1 MLQPR
6 SRPGLID
13 MRATGGPQFPPLAFL
28 WPALA
33 AETAS
38 EFASA
43 MAREFIS
50 LAVGPGTETGAPEP
64 QFATRNK
71 VVLELVTVR
80 LRRFARPRG
89 SPSPAAVPGRDR
101 IGRLS
106 EAGSPLSRV

>member
-1 MLQPR
+1 MPQPR
-6 SRPGLID
+6 SRPELID
-13 MRATGGPQFPPLAFL
+13 MRGTGGPQFPPLAFL

-50 LAVGPGTETGAPEP
+50 LAVGPGAETGAPEP

-71 VVLELVTVR
+71 VVLELATVR
-80 LRRFARPRG
+80 LRHFSTVPADRRP
-89 SPSPAAVPGRDR
+89 
-101 IGRLS
+101 
-106 EAGSPLSRV
+106 